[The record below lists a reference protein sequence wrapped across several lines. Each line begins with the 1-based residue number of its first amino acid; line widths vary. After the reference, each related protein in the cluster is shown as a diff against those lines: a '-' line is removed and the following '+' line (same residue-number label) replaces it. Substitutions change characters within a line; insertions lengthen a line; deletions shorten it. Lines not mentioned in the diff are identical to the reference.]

1 VEFLQAHGID
11 WSWEKAQYSVNKGL
25 WGTTVGGS
33 ETLSSHQAL
42 PEAAFPDSISAQSSA
57 LLELGFQNG
66 ELQSVNGQAFEQ
78 AWQAIEAVEN
88 VAAPFGIGRDY
99 HTGDTVIG
107 IKGRVGFQASAPK
120 LIIEAHR
127 LLEKHTL
134 GKWQAYWK
142 DQLANWYGMMLH
154 EGQYLDPVMRDI
166 EVFLANAQG
175 QVNGTVCLNLF
186 PHRFETVGLQSD
198 NDLMQ
203 AKFGKYGEENLGWT
217 GAEVRGFT
225 KILSNAQKIFYSV
238 NPEKIPL

>member
-1 VEFLQAHGID
+1 
-11 WSWEKAQYSVNKGL
+11 Y
-25 WGTTVGGS
+25 
-33 ETLSSHQAL
+33 
-42 PEAAFPDSISAQSSA
+42 
-57 LLELGFQNG
+57 
-66 ELQSVNGQAFEQ
+66 
-78 AWQAIEAVEN
+78 
-88 VAAPFGIGRDY
+88 GIGRDY

-120 LIIEAHR
+120 LIIDAHR

-166 EVFLANAQG
+166 EVFLANTQG
-175 QVNGTVCLNLF
+175 QVNGTVCLKLF
-186 PHRFETVGLQSD
+186 PYRFETVGVQSEK
-198 NDLMQ
+198 DLMQ

-217 GAEVRGFT
+217 GVEVRGFT